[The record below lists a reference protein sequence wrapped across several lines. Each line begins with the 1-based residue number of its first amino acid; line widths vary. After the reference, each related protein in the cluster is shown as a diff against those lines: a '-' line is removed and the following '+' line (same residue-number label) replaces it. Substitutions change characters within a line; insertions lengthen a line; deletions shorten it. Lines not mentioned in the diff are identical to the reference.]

1 MELYPHQV
9 EAISRIQNGNILC
22 GGVGSGKSRAALAY
36 YYIQV
41 CKGEIEINGKG
52 KYHAMRS
59 PRPLYIITTAKKRD
73 SKEWELECGLF
84 LITDVI
90 VDSWNNIE
98 KYKNVKDAFFIFDE
112 QRVVGYGKWSKT
124 FIYIT
129 KFNQWILL
137 TATPGDTWM
146 DYIPVFIA
154 NGFYKNKTDFI
165 RQHVIFNQFTKYQK
179 VERYV
184 ATQRLF
190 RLRNKIT
197 INMVFEKRTHRN
209 VIYLTCNYDKEL
221 YSLVDK
227 KRWNPFTNEPIQDK
241 AQVCVLLRRI
251 VNTDESRLKQLYS
264 VYTLKKRLIV
274 FYNFNAER
282 DLLID
287 FCEQNKIPY
296 SEWNGHKHQEIK
308 EGDQWLYLVQYSS
321 GAEGWNCVKTD
332 SIVFFSQSYSYKM
345 TEQASGRIDRINTPY
360 KELYYYFLVSNSTID
375 FFIRKALQNKK
386 DFSELD
392 YPGL

>member
-1 MELYPHQV
+1 MELYSHQI
-9 EAISRIQNGNILC
+9 EAINKIQNGNILC

-36 YYIQV
+36 YYIQI
-41 CKGEIEINGKG
+41 CKGDMEINGKG
-52 KYHAMRS
+52 QYHEMRE
-59 PRPLYIITTAKKRD
+59 PKRLYIITTAKKRD

-84 LITDVI
+84 LISDVV

-98 KYKNVKDAFFIFDE
+98 KYKDVKDSFFIFDE
-112 QRVVGYGKWSKT
+112 QRVVGYGKWSRT

-179 VERYV
+179 VDRYI
-184 ATQRLF
+184 ATQKLF
-190 RLRNKIT
+190 RLRNQIT
-197 INMVFEKRTHRN
+197 INMVFERRTHRN
-209 VIYLTCNYDKEL
+209 VEYLKCDYNKEL
-221 YSLVDK
+221 YYLVSK
-227 KRWNPFTNEPIQDK
+227 QRWNPFDNKPIKDK
-241 AQVCVLLRRI
+241 AQVCILLRRI

-264 VYTLKKRLIV
+264 IYVLKKRLIV
-274 FYNFNAER
+274 FYNFDVER
-282 DLLID
+282 DLLIN
-287 FCEQNKIPY
+287 FCETNKIPY
-296 SEWNGHKHQEIK
+296 SEWNGHKHQNIK
-308 EGDQWLYLVQYSS
+308 EGDTWLYLVQYSS
-321 GAEGWNCVKTD
+321 GAEGWNCIKTD
-332 SIVFFSQSYSYKM
+332 TIVFFSQSYSYKM

-360 KELYYYFLVSNSTID
+360 NELYYYYLISNSTID
-375 FFIRKALQNKK
+375 FLIKRALQNKK

-392 YPGL
+392 YLGL

>member
-1 MELYPHQV
+1 MELYSHQV
-9 EAISRIQNGNILC
+9 EALNKIQNGNILC

-36 YYIQV
+36 YYIKV
-41 CKGEIEINGKG
+41 CNGNMEINGKG
-52 KYHAMRS
+52 YYSKMKN

-84 LITDVI
+84 LITDVV

-98 KYKNVKDAFFIFDE
+98 KYKDVKDAFFIFDE

-129 KFNQWILL
+129 KFNKWILL

-165 RQHVIFNQFTKYQK
+165 RQHVIFNQFVKYQK

-184 ATQRLF
+184 ATQKLF
-190 RLRNKIT
+190 RLRNQIT
-197 INMVFEKRTHRN
+197 INMVFKKRTHRN
-209 VIYLTCNYDKEL
+209 VLYLNCDYNKDL
-221 YSLVDK
+221 YLLVDK
-227 KRWNPFTNEPIQDK
+227 QRWNPFENEPIRDK
-241 AQVCVLLRRI
+241 AQVCILLRRI
-251 VNTDESRLKQLYS
+251 VNTDKSRFEKLYLI
-264 VYTLKKRLIV
+264 YKEKKRLIV
-274 FYNFNAER
+274 FYNFNIER
-282 DLLID
+282 ELLIE
-287 FCEQNKIPY
+287 FCEAKKIPY
-296 SEWNGHKHQEIK
+296 SEWNGHKHQEIR
-308 EGDQWLYLVQYSS
+308 EGDHWIYIVQYSS
-321 GAEGWNCVKTD
+321 GAEGWNCIKTD
-332 SIVFFSQSYSYKM
+332 TVVFFSQSYSYKM

-375 FFIRKALQNKK
+375 FLIKRALLNKK